1 MIVLILLASAAI
13 EQYNRANTL
22 FQQQKFAEA
31 EAALNSALKADPE
44 LVPALTLKG
53 KLAMALNRFDV
64 ARVCFEKA
72 VEVEPKSAYAQFLL
86 GFFHYVDNDFKKA
99 IPALEQARKLKPD
112 DARAHFYLALSH
124 EGLAAPDTAAEL
136 YRKTI
141 AIEGQQ
147 GEPSPDTHIAY
158 ARLLFTQGDYQAS
171 EAQVRRAMALDPKSR
186 DGHYELG
193 RLYFE
198 RSEWEKAAAE
208 GEKASRLTGAG
219 VTDRQ
224 IHFLLA
230 RAYGKLGK
238 KELSEEHLAKFK
250 ASGVSL
256 RR

>member
-1 MIVLILLASAAI
+1 MIVLILLASAAL

-22 FQQQKFAEA
+22 FQQQKFVEA
-31 EAALNSALKADPE
+31 EEALNSALRADPK

-72 VEVEPKSAYAQFLL
+72 ADLEPKSPYVQFLL

-99 IPALEQARKLKPD
+99 LPALEQARKLEPD
-112 DARAHFYLALSH
+112 NPRTHFYLALSH
-124 EGLAAPDTAAEL
+124 EGLALPEKAAEL
-136 YRKTI
+136 YRKTV
-141 AIEGQQ
+141 ELETSQ
-147 GEPSPDTHIAY
+147 GKPSADTHIAY
-158 ARLLFTQGDYQAS
+158 GRLLFTQGDYQAS
-171 EAQVRRAMALDPKSR
+171 EVQIRRAMELDPKSR
-186 DGHYELG
+186 DGHYESG
-193 RLYFE
+193 RLHFE
-198 RSEWEKAAAE
+198 RGEWEKAAVE
-208 GEKASRLTGAG
+208 GEKASKLPGVG

-238 KELSEEHLAKFK
+238 KELAEAHLAKFK